1 MNNEIN
7 KKIFVGLLSHYFVD
21 SNLGCVALSICNLLL
36 IDKAASELGYSVEY
50 IILVNEKIPQVP
62 LNFTNSKYEY
72 RVYSS
77 SKETLKHPIR
87 LMKTKIFEDCDFVF
101 NLCAGDGFTDIYG
114 KWRTF
119 SESYMTILGS
129 FKNCKMILAPQT
141 IGPFNSKICRQLA
154 RFTMNRCDYIFVRD
168 NPSYKLCEEMGQS
181 DKTKEVIDVALAL
194 PYTKQKLNSG
204 FNFGINVSG
213 LLYNDDNN
221 RFQLSFD
228 YKEFIERLV
237 SFGLDQNFNIHL
249 ISHVNIETETGEDDY
264 IACKEIHKKYPQT
277 ILVDRFESP
286 IDAKNYISGLDLF
299 SGARMHATIAAI
311 SSDIPVIP
319 VAYSRKVNGL
329 YGNLNYPYYI
339 DAKNKDMSIEKAI
352 NQFQIYMNNIN
363 EIKETLEKSKVIYTK
378 ELTLYVEEIKN
389 IFHDYI

>member
-378 ELTLYVEEIKN
+378 ELTLYVEEIKK